1 MVLHSIVD
9 KISPLKALYIGW
21 LLGFASPEYLQN
33 FTCKVVHGSVQVAEA
48 ASEMDG
54 DQKKFSNYSYPAMT
68 KTQGSFKL
76 SVEAGKFTD
85 SEILVMLGENG
96 TGGPQRLR
104 CFAPHCCSCLAA
116 FELLQQTAKDC

>member
-1 MVLHSIVD
+1 MLQRNFYNPQKLSR
-9 KISPLKALYIGW
+9 SAARLSLFLKV
-21 LLGFASPEYLQN
+21 FQ
-33 FTCKVVHGSVQVAEA
+33 FRKRDTCKMVHGSVQVAEA

-76 SVEAGKFTD
+76 SVEAGEFTD

-96 TGGPQRLR
+96 TGGLQRFR
-104 CFAPHCCSCLAA
+104 CFAPHTCNRLAA
-116 FELLQQTAKDC
+116 FEFLQQTAKGC